1 MVPAHLARPPAWSR
15 SSLWP
20 GRIQLLVCV
29 YDERCDAYFE
39 IQPERDFALDV
50 YDHPYAHVGH

>member
-1 MVPAHLARPPAWSR
+1 
-15 SSLWP
+15 
-20 GRIQLLVCV
+20 V

-50 YDHPYAHVGH
+50 YYHPYAHVGH